1 MKAQPNDVIVG
12 AAAGVVATVPM
23 TIVME
28 ELHRALLGEHEGPLP
43 PREVTEGVDER
54 LGGEVESTR
63 EESLEQATVVAHYAF
78 GGIAGALFPLLA
90 PKSLPAAL
98 GAGVLYGFGV
108 WSGSYLGMLPAL
120 GVRHHARHDS
130 VARSGM
136 MIAAHVV
143 WGATLAL
150 ILRSRP
156 GLRTASRHPASRP
169 RPVFAALEQEVERYL
184 SPV

>member
-1 MKAQPNDVIVG
+1 M
-12 AAAGVVATVPM
+12 
-23 TIVME
+23 
-28 ELHRALLGEHEGPLP
+28 
-43 PREVTEGVDER
+43 TEGVYER

-78 GGIAGALFPLLA
+78 GGIAGALFPLVA
-90 PKSLPAAL
+90 PRSLPAAL

-108 WSGSYLGMLPAL
+108 WAGSYLGMLPAL

-156 GLRTASRHPASRP
+156 GLRTASRHPA
-169 RPVFAALEQEVERYL
+169 
-184 SPV
+184 